1 MERMFGKRFGTFF
14 ALINLILLIAIFFG
28 LFFGDVIY
36 KKAND
41 NAFAG
46 ERSAYAVIRCDN
58 FEILMSNNCYARLPM
73 ASTTKIMTALLAIEN
88 CKLDEV
94 VNIDNRAVGIEGSSV
109 YLRKG
114 EKLTLREL
122 LYCLMLRSG
131 NDAAVAIALHIS
143 DSIEDFAEMMNIRA
157 ESLGLTDT
165 HFTNPH
171 GLHDDNHYTSAHDL
185 AVISATAMNNPD
197 FARIVGT
204 KSISIGNGES
214 RRTLINK
221 NKMLSLYKDANGIKT
236 GYTTKSGR
244 CLVSSATKNGVTVVC
259 VVLNISDTYG
269 LSKNLLDKAFSMIN
283 K

>member
-1 MERMFGKRFGTFF
+1 M
-14 ALINLILLIAIFFG
+14 
-28 LFFGDVIY
+28 VI
-36 KKAND
+36 KVHS
-41 NAFAG
+41 G
-46 ERSAYAVIRCDN
+46 MRQLSA
-58 FEILMSNNCYARLPM
+58 E
-73 ASTTKIMTALLAIEN
+73 
-88 CKLDEV
+88 
-94 VNIDNRAVGIEGSSV
+94 GIVSISRRRV
-109 YLRKG
+109 
-114 EKLTLREL
+114 
-122 LYCLMLRSG
+122 SG
-131 NDAAVAIALHIS
+131 GIPVTGYIAVAIALHIS

-204 KSISIGNGES
+204 KSINIGNGES

-259 VVLNISDTYG
+259 VVLNISDTETIA
-269 LSKNLLDKAFSMIN
+269 SIN
-283 K
+283 NTIIVTTNAIKVTPF